1 MDGYQPRYG
10 GGVTSFETLLMGKPL
25 VTLAHHLLPGRF
37 TYSFYAQMGVYDCVA
52 FNASECALL
61 VWYRVI

>member
-1 MDGYQPRYG
+1 M
-10 GGVTSFETLLMGKPL
+10 TSFETLLMGKPL